1 MSSILSVNTHCR
13 SLIHVKY
20 LIELVFKDQFISRR
34 DMMKLNRSLINT
46 TVYNGRML
54 QDEGHSLRIQTL
66 IIKNATAITGI
77 ITKNTKIIYRSL
89 SAKYHILVLH
99 NLIILG
105 LMFWD
110 RWNYQSKCA
119 SLIYAEKC
127 LSKRRLRQ

>member
-1 MSSILSVNTHCR
+1 
-13 SLIHVKY
+13 
-20 LIELVFKDQFISRR
+20 
-34 DMMKLNRSLINT
+34 MMKLNRSLINT

-105 LMFWD
+105 LMF
-110 RWNYQSKCA
+110 
-119 SLIYAEKC
+119 
-127 LSKRRLRQ
+127 